1 MSARRALPRHR
12 VLRHQLRDVG
22 TTALCSVSISLLSFT
37 SMTDQ
42 ARASTSDAVV
52 TTVDDTS
59 NADGP
64 DSTINDFLDL
74 ERSLTECISSNPPP
88 GCGRVPTS
96 PGDRGGWQQTPAV
109 RCDDGRNLRH
119 LLARREGGAPT
130 RHCSSGGVRALHDI
144 WLQRDSPDR
153 AEPEART
160 SRPGRAPVGSPSANV
175 WTPATNVAR

>member
-1 MSARRALPRHR
+1 
-12 VLRHQLRDVG
+12 
-22 TTALCSVSISLLSFT
+22 
-37 SMTDQ
+37 MTDQ

-96 PGDRGGWQQTPAV
+96 PGDRGGWQQLLLFGVMMGGISVIFWRVARAV
-109 RCDDGRNLRH
+109 R
-119 LLARREGGAPT
+119 RRDTA
-130 RHCSSGGVRALHDI
+130 V
-144 WLQRDSPDR
+144 Q
-153 AEPEART
+153 AE
-160 SRPGRAPVGSPSANV
+160 
-175 WTPATNVAR
+175 

>member
-1 MSARRALPRHR
+1 MSARRVLPRHR

-59 NADGP
+59 NTDGP

-96 PGDRGGWQQTPAV
+96 PGDRGGWQQLLLFGVMMGGISVIFWRVARAV
-109 RCDDGRNLRH
+109 R
-119 LLARREGGAPT
+119 RRDTA
-130 RHCSSGGVRALHDI
+130 V
-144 WLQRDSPDR
+144 Q
-153 AEPEART
+153 AE
-160 SRPGRAPVGSPSANV
+160 
-175 WTPATNVAR
+175 

>member
-59 NADGP
+59 NTDGP

-96 PGDRGGWQQTPAV
+96 PGDRGGWQQLLLFGVMMGGISVIFWRVARAV
-109 RCDDGRNLRH
+109 R
-119 LLARREGGAPT
+119 RRDTA
-130 RHCSSGGVRALHDI
+130 V
-144 WLQRDSPDR
+144 Q
-153 AEPEART
+153 AE
-160 SRPGRAPVGSPSANV
+160 
-175 WTPATNVAR
+175 